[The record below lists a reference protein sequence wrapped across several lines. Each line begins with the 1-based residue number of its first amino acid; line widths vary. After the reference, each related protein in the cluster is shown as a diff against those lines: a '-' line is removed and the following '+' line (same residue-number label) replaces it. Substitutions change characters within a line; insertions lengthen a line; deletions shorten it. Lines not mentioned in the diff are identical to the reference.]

1 MFYTINY
8 DINGYP
14 SCLTRNSD
22 KASIPFDER
31 NSDFI
36 AFLEWNAQQVEP
48 LDWKTPK
55 EMPASISPSLS
66 VDKRLDKLSD
76 LLVIKGIFTQE
87 DLDKVNSYDLVP

>member
-14 SCLTRNSD
+14 SCLTRSSD

-36 AFLEWNAQQVEP
+36 TFLEWNARHAEP
-48 LDWKTPK
+48 LDWRTPK
-55 EMPASISPSLS
+55 EMPAPTPPPLS
-66 VDKRLDKLSD
+66 VEKRLDKLSD
-76 LLVIKGIFTQE
+76 LLVIKGILTQE